1 MNKQYLSKLNERLV
15 NGEKLTKTEKQI
27 AWAYRD
33 MLEYEYNWIGFRKT
47 TDIDPEELSTHM
59 LAADVDEI
67 YITEEWSGQHMSW
80 YKMQEAG
87 FRMLSMRLIDNP
99 RYQHEQMF
107 RGKSDKDKEM
117 VVMVFKLAD
126 RFDADDE
133 YVPSAENGDYG
144 PSNPWNA
151 PGMRMSDFI

>member
-1 MNKQYLSKLNERLV
+1 MNKQYLNKLNERLV
-15 NGEKLTKTEKQI
+15 SGEKLTRTEKQI

-33 MLEYEYNWIGFRKT
+33 MLEYEYNWIGLKQT
-47 TDIDPEELSTHM
+47 TDINPEELVTHM
-59 LAADVDEI
+59 IAADIDEI

-87 FRMLSMRLIDNP
+87 LRMLSMRLIDNP

-107 RGKSDKDKEM
+107 RGTSYQDKEM

-126 RFDADDE
+126 RFDEDDE
-133 YVPSAENGDYG
+133 YVPSVANGDYG

-151 PGMRMSDFI
+151 PGMCENDFI

>member
-1 MNKQYLSKLNERLV
+1 MDKQYLNELNKRLV
-15 NGEKLTKTEKQI
+15 SGDKLTKTERQV
-27 AWAYRD
+27 ALAYRD
-33 MLEYEYNWIGFRKT
+33 MLEYEYNWIGFSKT
-47 TDIDPEELSTHM
+47 TDIDPEELMLHM
-59 LAADVDEI
+59 LAAEIDEV

-107 RGKSDKDKEM
+107 RGKSDKDKEI

-126 RFDADDE
+126 RFDDDDE
-133 YVPSAENGDYG
+133 YVPSAESGDYS
-144 PSNPWNA
+144 PSNPWDA
-151 PGMRMSDFI
+151 PGMSMSDFI